1 MLVVSIVLMCNGIA
15 SCLAQSGGQEFDL
28 VMKDGHFYTTAVLN
42 GTAVDMMIE
51 SGTPALI
58 ISCSLYDRMASE
70 GLLKLQE
77 DKAKMRFLTSVY
89 DIKYSGD
96 ARLNLGNAIYDGPVF
111 VLDGDIDPS
120 VPIQYLQNGED
131 GSAIVEVDLPSNK
144 IRVMDKSAF
153 DASSYEAFPIRLN
166 KTGNMP
172 VVSAEL
178 AMMVESKK
186 TTMQG
191 DFIVDMGNGSLL
203 FLMKQNK
210 GVQDMLT
217 GGEIQLKEARDKQ
230 GNVIAEGLYADSLA
244 ICGKSFFCVSVGVT
258 DRLQGIEEAGFLGVK
273 FMTMPIAFDFK
284 EKKMYVKK

>member
-1 MLVVSIVLMCNGIA
+1 MP
-15 SCLAQSGGQEFDL
+15 
-28 VMKDGHFYTTAVLN
+28 
-42 GTAVDMMIE
+42 VDMMIE

-70 GLLKLQE
+70 GSLKLKE

-89 DIKYSGD
+89 DIKYSGN
-96 ARLNLGNAIYDGPVF
+96 ARLSLGNVIYDGPVF

-120 VPIQYLQNGED
+120 VPIQYLQNGKD
-131 GSAIVEVDLPSNK
+131 GSAIVEVDLPTNK
-144 IRVMDKSAF
+144 IRIMDKSAF
-153 DASSYEAFPIRLN
+153 DVSSYEAFPIRLN

-178 AMMVESKK
+178 AMTVEFKK